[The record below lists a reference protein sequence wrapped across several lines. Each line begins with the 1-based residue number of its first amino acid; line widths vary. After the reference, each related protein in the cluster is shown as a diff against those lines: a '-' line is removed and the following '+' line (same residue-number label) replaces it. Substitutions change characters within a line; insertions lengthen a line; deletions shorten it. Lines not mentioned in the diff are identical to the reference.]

1 MSATPPGWYD
11 DGHGAL
17 RWWDGSQWTEHV
29 AQPDPEA
36 SEAPTEAEIVAAQ
49 LGFGGGE
56 TAATAETAAPG
67 APAEPVT
74 AAPAATAAAPAAAS
88 VASPGYPAGA
98 PAQAVVPGAATPPYA
113 GQPQP
118 PYPGG
123 APAGGAFTAATE
135 PRKSKLWIV
144 WVVLGVVLLGVVI
157 AAAVLIPLL
166 ILSASTS
173 SGSAQSDDERSAV
186 AAVELFDEAYQQGD
200 CDALAEA
207 TTEEFRAANGF
218 DDCAAFQEQ
227 AAAFNAA
234 LQDYEIEVTDVE
246 TVADVIVVTTTESY
260 SEIGED
266 TEPTPGSAAY
276 EYTVVDSG
284 GAWLVDDI
292 AGG

>member
-1 MSATPPGWYD
+1 MTTTPPGWYD

-56 TAATAETAAPG
+56 PAATAGTAGPD
-67 APAEPVT
+67 APAQPVT
-74 AAPAATAAAPAAAS
+74 AAPAATAAAPGAAS
-88 VASPGYPAGA
+88 VASPGYAAGA
-98 PAQAVVPGAATPPYA
+98 PAQAVVPAATPPYA

-135 PRKSKLWIV
+135 PRRSKLWIV

-173 SGSAQSDDERSAV
+173 GGSAQSDDERSAV

-234 LQDYEIEVTDVE
+234 LQEYEIEVTDVE

-260 SEIGED
+260 SEVGED
-266 TEPTPGSAAY
+266 AEPTPGSAVY

-284 GAWLVDDI
+284 GAWLVDDV

>member
-56 TAATAETAAPG
+56 PAATAGTAGPD
-67 APAEPVT
+67 APAQPVT
-74 AAPAATAAAPAAAS
+74 AAPAATAAAPGAAS
-88 VASPGYPAGA
+88 VASSGYAAGA

-135 PRKSKLWIV
+135 PRRSKLWIV

-173 SGSAQSDDERSAV
+173 GGSAQSDDERSAV

-234 LQDYEIEVTDVE
+234 LQEYEIEVTDVE

-260 SEIGED
+260 AEIGED
-266 TEPTPGSAAY
+266 AEPTPGSAVY

-284 GAWLVDDI
+284 GAWLVDDV

>member
-56 TAATAETAAPG
+56 PAATAGTAGPD
-67 APAEPVT
+67 APAQPVT
-74 AAPAATAAAPAAAS
+74 AAPAATAAAPGAAS
-88 VASPGYPAGA
+88 VASPGYAAGA
-98 PAQAVVPGAATPPYA
+98 PAQAVVPAATPPYA

-135 PRKSKLWIV
+135 PRRSKLWIV

-173 SGSAQSDDERSAV
+173 GGSAQSDDERSAV

-234 LQDYEIEVTDVE
+234 LQEYEIEVTDVE

-260 SEIGED
+260 SEVGED
-266 TEPTPGSAAY
+266 AEPTPGSAVY

-284 GAWLVDDI
+284 GAWLVDDV